1 MFKAFVDAGA
11 ISKAN
16 ADDPKKSALIRCA
29 RTDKGVHAAGNLVSL
44 KLIVEDPDVISKINE
59 KLSPQIR
66 VFGVERTSGSF
77 SAYQYCD
84 SRIYEYLIPT
94 HCFLPPHPSSYLA
107 KKLVEL
113 AEEANDL
120 PGYEERQ
127 EEVSSYWAETEE
139 RYISPVLEGIDPS
152 IRSIVQKALYEV
164 RIKDAEEELA
174 MATKQKDEIAV
185 DVLLQSLG
193 ESDKPPRPCSG
204 IPNGDEILQP
214 VDSIEKPDT
223 TEQDTHRLGTPA
235 LTADNNDKANKTEK
249 DEGKPSESEKPTLT
263 TGFTMGEGSFG
274 LLSKESS
281 PLETAVRQLR
291 SAYIKAGKAY
301 RIHPRRL
308 ERVHSTLSRYIGT
321 QNFHNYTV
329 DKSFRDAS
337 AKRVIKSF
345 VVSSEP
351 IIIGDTEWLS
361 LKVHGQS
368 FMMHQIR
375 KMVSMAAMI
384 VRCGSHEGRVQDS
397 YMADKLT
404 IPKAP
409 GLGLLLERP
418 VFDTYNERCNGQ
430 YDREPI
436 DFNKYE
442 KEMEEFKQRE
452 IYQRI
457 FREEE
462 RDNTYAVIRQ
472 SLHSMRLIGFFAGS
486 TVSSRQSTISKI
498 LDYSTYPLSAL
509 RLPNETVI
517 RALSNQLSPRMRHSM
532 TRMATSRY
540 MMTMEVT
547 LLQGS
552 LIRINQYPNFGL
564 IHGVQKVGCLAT

>member
-44 KLIVEDPDVISKINE
+44 KLIVEDPDIVSKINE

-66 VFGVERTSGSF
+66 VFGIERTSGSF

-94 HCFLPPHPSSYLA
+94 HSFLPPHPSSYLA

-120 PGYEERQ
+120 PGYKERQ

-139 RYISPVLEGIDPS
+139 KYISSVLEGIDPS

-174 MATKQKDEIAV
+174 VTIKQKDEIAV
-185 DVLLQSLG
+185 DVPLTG
-193 ESDKPPRPCSG
+193 IGDSDDPPGPCSG
-204 IPNGDEILQP
+204 IPNGDQILQP
-214 VDSIEKPDT
+214 DDLIEKHDA
-223 TEQDTHRLGTPA
+223 TEQDTRLLGSPA
-235 LTADNNDKANKTEK
+235 LIAVGNDKSDETVK
-249 DEGKPSESEKPTLT
+249 DEGKPSDSTNPTLT
-263 TGFTMGEGSFG
+263 TGVTTSEDFLE
-274 LLSKESS
+274 LPPKDLS

-291 SAYIKAGKAY
+291 SAYITAEKAY

-308 ERVHSTLSRYIGT
+308 ERIRSTLSRYIGT

-345 VVSSEP
+345 IVASDP

-375 KMVSMAAMI
+375 KMVSMAAMV
-384 VRCGSHEGRVQDS
+384 VRCGCHEGRIQDS
-397 YMADKLT
+397 YTADKLT

-436 DFNKYE
+436 DFKKYE
-442 KEMEEFKQRE
+442 MEMEEFKQRE

-462 RDNTYAVIRQ
+462 RDNTYAFVEQ
-472 SLHSMRLIGFFAGS
+472 PLHSLRLIDILAGS
-486 TVSSRQSTISKI
+486 IVSSRQLTTSKT

-509 RLPNETVI
+509 RRPHGTVSPI
-517 RALSNQLSPRMRHSM
+517 RTLTNQLSPKMRHLM
-532 TRMATSRY
+532 TQMATSRY
-540 MMTMEVT
+540 MTTMEVT

-552 LIRINQYPNFGL
+552 VKRPTI
-564 IHGVQKVGCLAT
+564 